1 MATAYDYL
9 DYNDYVKK
17 CTYDIYETQT
27 IKTKEPV
34 LNDDGTQAKDESGN
48 LLYKEVEKQVEVNT
62 GKKAVYKHYITYT
75 ANYRVS
81 VNLSVV
87 KSHSFKGGSIKNTE
101 FETQRTNTIFRG
113 FPNTQ
118 KDYTTW
124 NSERSNS
131 KRRRR
136 KYEEKIRYYCD
147 IDNKYQLGLTAEEIR
162 SAAYDYADKTMG
174 SAKWYETGSGILS
187 VVMVIVAIVVT
198 IFQPQLGVVGLSKAL
213 AAVTGLSASAA
224 LITTQAIVIATTIAA
239 FAGSQYYQHTANKA
253 AGEAM
258 SANRYKA
265 ADAAL
270 KNQRKVEE
278 ERAQLTALMIYG
290 GYEIYANGSIYKKG
304 AAGSQTF
311 NSQIAF
317 DANKG
322 ILGQL
327 KNDEFG
333 EQLQGRYGGKMAGG
347 DFFHQNLM
355 QVDFP
360 LQKFSYTK
368 DQKLD
373 MLEKRLKRN
382 CVRVATGFTQL
393 FEGYFNADEQ
403 GESKYNRIYKLHTDP
418 IKSNMKSIAFLDT
431 LRCYSRDE
439 MQTYD
444 YINQATFRERKE
456 NTDPVWIYFNDETF
470 KAFMDNEEIGSYL
483 KHGYSEDEAKK
494 LLLVKKVRMYLQ
506 QLGII
511 FNALEDMADDG
522 IKGKLIRTFF
532 SGSPQTGWNGDQQ
545 YTYHTRTNLPFSLSQ
560 KKGSDYT
567 LTNQN
572 GDDYLT
578 EIVATSEPVSFLGK
592 NYFTYGYNSSLNAEL
607 AISEFDLFGGFYK
620 EDFDRNNFTGE
631 DMLKIY
637 DEFLTRIMKASG
649 KYFFLINEIK
659 TFNYTYTIQKGDDEV
674 EEKTATETSDF
685 FAIEMSEKAYNTLAT
700 RLYIPE
706 KLKEDF
712 EKWDWASEKG
722 FL

>member
-34 LNDDGTQAKDESGN
+34 LNDDGTQKKDENGN

-118 KDYTTW
+118 SDSTFW
-124 NSERSNS
+124 GGERSNS

-136 KYEEKIRYYCD
+136 KYLDRIEFFCR
-147 IDNKYQLGLTAEEIR
+147 IDNEYQLGLTAEEIR
-162 SAAYDYADKTMG
+162 SAAYDYANKTKG
-174 SAKWYETGSGILS
+174 SAQWYETGRGVLS
-187 VVMVIVAIVVT
+187 VVMLIVAIVVT
-198 IFQPQLGVVGLSKAL
+198 IFNPGLGVVGLSKAL
-213 AAVTGLSASAA
+213 AAVTGLSASTA

-270 KNQRKVEE
+270 KNQQKVEE
-278 ERAQLTALMIYG
+278 ERAQLTALMVYG

-360 LQKFSYTK
+360 LQKFSYTR

-393 FEGYFNADEQ
+393 FEGYFNADER

-431 LRCYSRDE
+431 LRCYSRDK
-439 MQTYD
+439 MQTYN

-470 KAFMDNEEIGSYL
+470 KAFMDNEEIGGYL

-494 LLLVKKVRMYLQ
+494 LLLAKKVRVYLQ

-511 FNALEDMADDG
+511 FSALEDMADDAG
-522 IKGKLIRTFF
+522 VYCDLKYGYVLNEGSSDSSIEYGKFGLYEKK
-532 SGSPQTGWNGDQQ
+532 QT
-545 YTYHTRTNLPFSLSQ
+545 
-560 KKGSDYT
+560 K
-567 LTNQN
+567 TNQQI
-572 GDDYLT
+572 G
-578 EIVATSEPVSFLGK
+578 FLGK
-592 NYFTYGYNSSLNAEL
+592 VYWTDGYNTNKI
-607 AISEFDLFGGFYK
+607 AIHTNDDEAFVLSEFDLFGGFYK
-620 EDFDRNNFTGE
+620 EDFDRDNFTGE
-631 DMLKIY
+631 DMLKLY
-637 DEFLTRIMKASG
+637 DEFLSRLIKMTLGGTKLDSCNKQINITKHFLLFKENKTIRTMDTIDSESINSG
-649 KYFFLINEIK
+649 TIDNE
-659 TFNYTYTIQKGDDEV
+659 Y
-674 EEKTATETSDF
+674 

>member
-34 LNDDGTQAKDESGN
+34 LNDDGTQKKDENGN

-118 KDYTTW
+118 GDSTFW
-124 NSERSNS
+124 AGERSNS

-136 KYEEKIRYYCD
+136 KYLNRIEFFCR
-147 IDNKYQLGLTAEEIR
+147 IDNEYQLGLTAEEIR
-162 SAAYDYADKTMG
+162 SAAYDYANKTKG
-174 SAKWYETGSGILS
+174 SAKWYETGSGVLS
-187 VVMVIVAIVVT
+187 VVMIIVAIVMMF
-198 IFQPQLGVVGLSKAL
+198 IPGGQGIGAAL
-213 AAVTGLSASAA
+213 AAKVAAVIGTTAATVSTAAS
-224 LITTQAIVIATTIAA
+224 VIAAIAAVAA
-239 FAGSQYYQHTANKA
+239 FAGSQYYQYTANKA

-270 KNQRKVEE
+270 KNQQKVEE
-278 ERAQLTALMIYG
+278 ERAQLTALMVYG

-360 LQKFSYTK
+360 LQKFNYSK

-393 FEGYFNADEQ
+393 FEGYFNADER

-444 YINQATFRERKE
+444 YINQATFRERKK

-470 KAFMDNEEIGSYL
+470 KAFMDNEEIGGYL

-494 LLLVKKVRMYLQ
+494 LLLAKKVRVYLQ

-511 FNALEDMADDG
+511 FSALEDMADDAG
-522 IKGKLIRTFF
+522 VYCDLEYGYVLNEGSSDRSIEYGKFGLYEKK
-532 SGSPQTGWNGDQQ
+532 QT
-545 YTYHTRTNLPFSLSQ
+545 
-560 KKGSDYT
+560 K
-567 LTNQN
+567 TNQQI
-572 GDDYLT
+572 G
-578 EIVATSEPVSFLGK
+578 FLGK
-592 NYFTYGYNSSLNAEL
+592 VYWTDGYNTNKI
-607 AISEFDLFGGFYK
+607 AIHTNDDEAFVLSEFDLFGGFYK
-620 EDFDRNNFTGE
+620 EDFDRDNFTGE
-631 DMLKIY
+631 DMLKLY
-637 DEFLTRIMKASG
+637 DEFLSRLIKMTLGGTKLDSCDKQINITKHFLLFKENKTIRTMDTIDSESINSG
-649 KYFFLINEIK
+649 TIDNE
-659 TFNYTYTIQKGDDEV
+659 Y
-674 EEKTATETSDF
+674 
-685 FAIEMSEKAYNTLAT
+685 FAIEMSEKAYNTLTT

>member
-87 KSHSFKGGSIKNTE
+87 KSHSIKNGSIKNTE

-118 KDYTTW
+118 KDYTFW

-187 VVMVIVAIVVT
+187 AVMVIVAIVVT
-198 IFQPQLGVVGLSKAL
+198 IFQPQFGVLGLSKAL

-239 FAGSQYYQHTANKA
+239 YAGSQYYQHTANKA

-278 ERAQLTALMIYG
+278 ERAQLTALMVYG

-393 FEGYFNADEQ
+393 FEGYFNADER

-439 MQTYD
+439 MQAYD

-470 KAFMDNEEIGSYL
+470 RAFMDNEEIGSYL

-494 LLLVKKVRMYLQ
+494 LLLAKKVRMYLQ

-511 FNALEDMADDG
+511 FNALEDMADDAG
-522 IKGKLIRTFF
+522 IYCDLKYGYGKFGLYEKK
-532 SGSPQTGWNGDQQ
+532 QTE
-545 YTYHTRTNLPFSLSQ
+545 
-560 KKGSDYT
+560 
-567 LTNQN
+567 TNQQISFLSKTYWTDGYN
-572 GDDYLT
+572 TNKIAIHTGDDETFAL
-578 EIVATSEPVSFLGK
+578 
-592 NYFTYGYNSSLNAEL
+592 
-607 AISEFDLFGGFYK
+607 SEFDLFGGFYK
-620 EDFDRNNFTGE
+620 EDFDRDNFTGE
-631 DMLKIY
+631 DMLKLY
-637 DEFLTRIMKASG
+637 DEFLSRLIKMSLEGLIKDGSTYISFETERITKH
-649 KYFFLINEIK
+649 FLLIKENKTIRTMDSIDSESINAG
-659 TFNYTYTIQKGDDEV
+659 TIEN
-674 EEKTATETSDF
+674 EY

>member
-87 KSHSFKGGSIKNTE
+87 KSHSIKNGSIKNTE

-118 KDYTTW
+118 KDYTPW

-136 KYEEKIRYYCD
+136 KYLDRIEFFCR

-174 SAKWYETGSGILS
+174 SARFWETGSGILS
-187 VVMVIVAIVVT
+187 VVMVIVAIVLMFT
-198 IFQPQLGVVGLSKAL
+198 PGEQGFGAGLLAKVFAMTAATAAKVAL
-213 AAVTGLSASAA
+213 AVN
-224 LITTQAIVIATTIAA
+224 VIAAIAAVAA

-270 KNQRKVEE
+270 KNQQKVEE

-393 FEGYFNADEQ
+393 FEGYFNADER

-494 LLLVKKVRMYLQ
+494 LLLAKKVRMYLQ

-511 FNALEDMADDG
+511 FNALEDMADDAG
-522 IKGKLIRTFF
+522 VYCDLEYGYIGSSDSREYGKFGLYEKK
-532 SGSPQTGWNGDQQ
+532 QT
-545 YTYHTRTNLPFSLSQ
+545 
-560 KKGSDYT
+560 K
-567 LTNQN
+567 TNQQ
-572 GDDYLT
+572 
-578 EIVATSEPVSFLGK
+578 ISFLGK
-592 NYFTYGYNSSLNAEL
+592 VYWTDGYNTNKI
-607 AISEFDLFGGFYK
+607 AIHTGDDEAFTLSEFDLFGGFYK
-620 EDFDRNNFTGE
+620 EDFDRENFTGE
-631 DMLKIY
+631 DMLKLY
-637 DEFLTRIMKASG
+637 DEFLSRLIKVSLDGFSDDIFHYTEKITKH
-649 KYFFLINEIK
+649 FLLFKENKTIRTMDTIDSESINAG
-659 TFNYTYTIQKGDDEV
+659 TIEN
-674 EEKTATETSDF
+674 EY
-685 FAIEMSEKAYNTLAT
+685 FAIEMSEKAYNALAT